1 MTFCDKKA
9 NLPVK
14 MPGMTRSR
22 PTYAERRAAFAVET
36 RARILAAAM
45 ELIPSAESGLSIN
58 EIAREAGVAV
68 QSIYDHFGSKG
79 GLLVAVIQD
88 VQRQGGLSEG
98 IDEVFRSRDGESA
111 LRRMTAATMALW
123 HRGWPFLGFILR
135 SRRSDPVVER
145 QYDALDTLRHAH
157 LWAICRRLEMEGRI
171 DAGNS
176 AEWGADQALAL
187 SAATVYEDLVVRRG
201 WSLSAATDSI
211 NRALAA
217 AILEPESAAVYSPAP
232 DWAALEAEAAARAI
246 AEGADGAL
254 FPAAWRPREAIV
266 TTEDG

>member
-9 NLPVK
+9 TLPVK
-14 MPGMTRSR
+14 MSGMTRER
-22 PTYAERRAAFAVET
+22 PTYAARRAAFALET

-45 ELIPSAESGLSIN
+45 ELIPSTKSDLSVN

-79 GLLVAVIQD
+79 GLLVAVIQE
-88 VQRQGGLSEG
+88 VQRKGGLSEG

-111 LRRMTAATMALW
+111 LRRMTRATMALW

-135 SRRSDPVVER
+135 SRRSDPAVGR

-171 DAGNS
+171 NAGNS
-176 AEWGADQALAL
+176 AEWAADQAHAL
-187 SAATVYEDLVVRRG
+187 SAATVYEDYVVRRG

-211 NRALAA
+211 NRAVAG
-217 AILEPESAAVYSPAP
+217 AILEPGSVAVYSPAP
-232 DWAALEAEAAARAI
+232 EWADLEAEAAARAI
-246 AEGADGAL
+246 AEGADPAL
-254 FPAAWRPREAIV
+254 FPAAWGPREGTSRA
-266 TTEDG
+266 GGG